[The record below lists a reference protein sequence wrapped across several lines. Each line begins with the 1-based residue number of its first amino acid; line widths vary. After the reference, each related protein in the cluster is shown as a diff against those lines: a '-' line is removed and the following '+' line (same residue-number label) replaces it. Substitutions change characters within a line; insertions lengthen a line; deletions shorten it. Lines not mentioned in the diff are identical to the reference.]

1 MPSPAE
7 ILESPDYLNANA
19 ATKRAIFDRHIAS
32 DPDFAKANAPTKKA
46 IFERF
51 GLSAPAE
58 RETTTAE
65 GLARGMAPYVGGAG
79 VGAVAG
85 GVIGGLV
92 GGPPGAV
99 AGATLGA
106 RAVPIAL
113 GIQDFGTGLYNVVA
127 NRFGAPQA
135 TPLSEG
141 LKNVAESVGVGRPGA
156 PIAEAIGSGAA
167 GAGSQA
173 LALSRA
179 APATM
184 NAFNVARGAPTVGE
198 GVRNVMAAQPGTQA
212 LAGGLAG
219 TVSGTLQAGGETDPL
234 TLMLAS
240 MAGSSLT
247 PAAIVGL
254 RAANRA
260 VTERLPAMLDPLATK
275 RAQLAGDKGPQLVE
289 AMRANLVSET
299 GAPLMTAQA
308 SADAGA
314 PGYSATMDAAARQLA
329 ADQRFDMLQAQKQSR
344 DTALMRAQPP
354 AKPGAQVTNPPEEIA
369 SMTAARDRRA
379 DREFGR
385 IRNDLVEE
393 DAVLTDL
400 FKTPAMRD
408 VVRVAREIT
417 ANRQEPFQFGQT
429 RAASV
434 AESPIVDA
442 SGNKILTETPA
453 EFAKFPVGNLYTI
466 KKAMDDLIKN
476 PADFGIGA
484 EQARAIG
491 GVRAKFMDWVESQVP
506 AVAEARGQFK
516 TASTPINQKT
526 MLETLRNTLL
536 SSTGAGERAAAYAN
550 VVKSLTSFKDA
561 PQALRRLV
569 SGAPR
574 YEKLEDAL
582 SPAQIKTVDDVRIEL
597 SRDAKLQ
604 ELVRAARGAISDVN
618 KIGTEM
624 TGEKGLVN
632 PLDPTIAIVN
642 RLIMSERGKLN
653 RKLAMELALESLNPK
668 VAADALER
676 SLARQAKF
684 DRFRLP
690 EPAPLSAGATAAAAL
705 PTAVNAL
712 SRDNQN
718 AMAR

>member
-1 MPSPAE
+1 MTPDE
-7 ILESPDYLNANA
+7 ILASPDYTSANE
-19 ATKRAIFDRHIAS
+19 ATKRAIFDKHIAS
-32 DPDFAKANAPTKKA
+32 DPNFAKANAPTQKA

-65 GLARGMAPYVGGAG
+65 GLARGMAPYVGGMG
-79 VGAVAG
+79 VGALVG
-85 GVIGGLV
+85 GGLGALV

-99 AGATLGA
+99 AGASLGA

-113 GIQDFGTGLYNVVA
+113 GIQDYGTGLYNVLA
-127 NRFGAPQA
+127 QQFGGGQA
-135 TPLSEG
+135 QPLSEG
-141 LKNVAESVGVGRPGA
+141 LKSAAESVGLGRTGA
-156 PIAEAIGSGAA
+156 PIAEAIGSGVA
-167 GAGSQA
+167 GAGTQA

-179 APATM
+179 APAAM
-184 NAFNVARGAPTVGE
+184 NAFNVARGGPTVGE

-219 TVSGTLQAGGETDPL
+219 AASGTLQAGGETDPL
-234 TLMLAS
+234 TLMLAGFGG
-240 MAGSSLT
+240 AAVT
-247 PAAIVGL
+247 PAAIAGI

-275 RAQLAGDKGPQLVE
+275 RAQLAGDKGQQLVE
-289 AMRANLVSET
+289 AMRATPVSET

-314 PGYSATMDAAARQLA
+314 PSYSATMDAAARQLA
-329 ADQRFDMLQAQKQSR
+329 ADERFGMLQAQKQSR

-369 SMTAARDRRA
+369 AMTATRDRRA

-506 AVAEARGQFK
+506 AVAEARGNFRA
-516 TASTPINQKT
+516 ASTPINQKT

-536 SSTGAGERAAAYAN
+536 SSTGAGERATAYAN
-550 VVKSLTSFKDA
+550 AVKSLTSFKDA

-604 ELVRAARGAISDVN
+604 ELVRAARGAVSDVN

-690 EPAPLSAGATAAAAL
+690 EPAPLSAGSTAAAAL

>member
-1 MPSPAE
+1 
-7 ILESPDYLNANA
+7 
-19 ATKRAIFDRHIAS
+19 
-32 DPDFAKANAPTKKA
+32 
-46 IFERF
+46 
-51 GLSAPAE
+51 
-58 RETTTAE
+58 
-65 GLARGMAPYVGGAG
+65 
-79 VGAVAG
+79 
-85 GVIGGLV
+85 
-92 GGPPGAV
+92 
-99 AGATLGA
+99 
-106 RAVPIAL
+106 
-113 GIQDFGTGLYNVVA
+113 
-127 NRFGAPQA
+127 
-135 TPLSEG
+135 
-141 LKNVAESVGVGRPGA
+141 
-156 PIAEAIGSGAA
+156 
-167 GAGSQA
+167 
-173 LALSRA
+173 
-179 APATM
+179 
-184 NAFNVARGAPTVGE
+184 
-198 GVRNVMAAQPGTQA
+198 
-212 LAGGLAG
+212 
-219 TVSGTLQAGGETDPL
+219 
-234 TLMLAS
+234 
-240 MAGSSLT
+240 
-247 PAAIVGL
+247 
-254 RAANRA
+254 
-260 VTERLPAMLDPLATK
+260 
-275 RAQLAGDKGPQLVE
+275 
-289 AMRANLVSET
+289 
-299 GAPLMTAQA
+299 
-308 SADAGA
+308 
-314 PGYSATMDAAARQLA
+314 MDAAARQLA
-329 ADQRFDMLQAQKQSR
+329 ADERFGMLQTQKQSR

-354 AKPGAQVTNPPEEIA
+354 AKPGAQVTNPPKEIA
-369 SMTAARDRRA
+369 AMTATRDRRA

-506 AVAEARGQFK
+506 AVAEARGNFRV
-516 TASTPINQKT
+516 ASTPINQKT

-604 ELVRAARGAISDVN
+604 ELVRAARGAVSDVN

-690 EPAPLSAGATAAAAL
+690 EPAPLSAGSTAAAAL